1 SVWWKKYSPDG
12 RNANDVSSQG
22 TADLG
27 GGATFYDCRV
37 QVERVG
43 DEAAYRTLST
53 QSAPSDYHDA
63 LTELPNRR
71 LLDDRLKQ
79 ALHLAQ
85 RRDTGIALALV
96 DLAGFARV
104 DDQTLREAAR
114 RLARGLRKADTLARW
129 GAAEF
134 AIVLTDV
141 RAEADCRPVLERLIA
156 ALDMDVAIGIS
167 LYPADAGD
175 TQALE
180 RNADAARSRARQ

>member
-1 SVWWKKYSPDG
+1 L
-12 RNANDVSSQG
+12 SSR
-22 TADLG
+22 A
-27 GGATFYDCRV
+27 
-37 QVERVG
+37 
-43 DEAAYRTLST
+43 
-53 QSAPSDYHDA
+53 APSDYHDA

-71 LLDDRLKQ
+71 LLDDRLRQ

-96 DLAGFARV
+96 DLAGFSKV
-104 DDQTLREAAR
+104 EDQTLREAAR

-134 AIVLTDV
+134 AIVLADV
-141 RAEADCRPVLERLIA
+141 RTEAECRGVLERLVA

-175 TQALE
+175 AQALE
-180 RNADAARSRARQ
+180 RNADAARSRARQLGRRHYRFYAG